1 MTNSQA
7 RDSGRNVLIA
17 KRPMKSVGP
26 AVEMSETA
34 GFMKFLANIAGDI
47 AIDLS
52 APTPVDP
59 VKLARRIHRG
69 EWVVD
74 LRPRRKFNVKHLNGT
89 TSIPLHELLDRLDD
103 VPDGALH
110 VHCQTGL
117 RAAIAAPLLARAGNT
132 SCSSKT
138 TSTTLPTRVSDSAH
152 PADISYRQTTPT
164 PRWAACPA
172 PPQPSVTGRRCRNPG
187 SASLGGKEA
196 LRPGLRTSWCA
207 HGAGTQLKCPDRHE
221 SKHNSRTFFKTA
233 CAAGITRANQV
244 QIWVLRGPR
253 LVGKFTGLISHLLT
267 RQCSSDLAQQMPQQ
281 ARCGLSFTSRRTP
294 LSRDAAGPLV
304 TRRTIT
310 AGSSCPSLNTPIYL
324 HAGLALKEQA
334 LALTTLFDV
343 TPGRCTPPDT
353 VRAFLEALPKLKMQV
368 RFPKQHTETTHPHT
382 VSKHL

>member
-34 GFMKFLANIAGDI
+34 GFMKFLVNIAGDI

-74 LRPRRKFNVKHLNGT
+74 LRPRRKFTVKHLNGT

-187 SASLGGKEA
+187 SASLGRVTRRFDPDFGHRGVPA
-196 LRPGLRTSWCA
+196 RRA
-207 HGAGTQLKCPDRHE
+207 HRWTCPVHHKG
-221 SKHNSRTFFKTA
+221 KHNSRKFFSTA
-233 CAAGITRANQV
+233 
-244 QIWVLRGPR
+244 
-253 LVGKFTGLISHLLT
+253 
-267 RQCSSDLAQQMPQQ
+267 
-281 ARCGLSFTSRRTP
+281 
-294 LSRDAAGPLV
+294 DAAGGRFHRGLTGSTSGYSRSMNKISVAAALFVVDGPDP
-304 TRRTIT
+304 TRVRR
-310 AGSSCPSLNTPIYL
+310 GRQSN
-324 HAGLALKEQA
+324 E
-334 LALTTLFDV
+334 TL
-343 TPGRCTPPDT
+343 P
-353 VRAFLEALPKLKMQV
+353 
-368 RFPKQHTETTHPHT
+368 
-382 VSKHL
+382 